1 MSDMDVQIK
10 ITTDTKDAQK
20 NVDSL
25 SKSFE
30 NIEVI
35 TAGVSDSLK
44 SASTSLNEVSD
55 STSQTTSQASEFEDA
70 MNALEASINDAAGS
84 MGDGAGSAEDFA
96 KSLDEV
102 EKKAKKLGRDLSTL
116 VTAPIAALAALS
128 LKNVFDLGSIEGST
142 GKVRSFALA
151 VENMKST
158 FNDFLLDVGTIIAP
172 AVEKMAN
179 ALTNTLKAFMSL
191 DRGTKTAIISFS
203 GIAAV
208 VGPLILAFSS
218 ISSLVVK
225 LTPLFSKLGSG
236 LGSIGTTITSVI
248 TSIATIKVVVL
259 GAVAGLLNLFA
270 TLKKAGVNSV
280 EAFLLAFNYLA
291 SGFSSKVVA
300 PILSAL
306 STLVTGAGKAANAV
320 GLSFG
325 KNLLAEGEGIK
336 QWSDRLKKDFE
347 NISGD
352 IDQILKG
359 SGTNAADAFTFG
371 LSSKAGEVKDKISN
385 FFAEATEGS
394 SDGVLKSEI
403 GKNFSKT
410 SQELDRLQ
418 KERNL
423 SLQKAASDHAQRLR
437 EIDETSDPQKNLEL
451 RIQAERDYQN
461 KKFEIQKEALNKQLS
476 NEILAA
482 KAISNINQRKVAE
495 KEANDKFLIES
506 QKLANEQELS
516 SVELTNQQIEESYRI
531 RYEKA
536 KQYADIFSDGL
547 SDAFI
552 TIAEGSK
559 SMGAAL
565 EDFAR
570 QFLRQV
576 AAMILRATILKAVM
590 SSIGLGAET
599 PTVSAT
605 PTSGGTGYLG
615 GNYKFATGGPVV
627 GAGTG
632 TSDSI
637 PAWLSNG
644 EYVIDAKT
652 VSKFGNGFFRG
663 LQSLAKGGV
672 PFSMP
677 SAIPKFADGGLVT
690 GSGQAPQVVI
700 ENNGSAKQVASQ
712 EFDPK
717 TAITTIVLE
726 DLGRNGPMSRGIQ
739 STFGMKRGGMA

>member
-25 SKSFE
+25 SKSFDS
-30 NIEVI
+30 IEQVASQVSTVLKE
-35 TAGVSDSLK
+35 TAASLNQMADSL
-44 SASTSLNEVSD
+44 V
-55 STSQTTSQASEFEDA
+55 QPTSQASEFEDA
-70 MNALEASINDAAGS
+70 MNALEASINDAASS

-128 LKNVFDLGSIEGST
+128 LKNVFDLGSVEGST

-151 VENMKST
+151 VENMKNT
-158 FNDFLLDVGTIIAP
+158 FNDFLLDIGTIIAP

-179 ALTNTLKAFMSL
+179 ALTNTLKAFMDL

-203 GIAAV
+203 GIAAII
-208 VGPLILAFSS
+208 GPLILAFSS
-218 ISSLVVK
+218 IASLVVK
-225 LTPLFSKLGSG
+225 LTPMFSKLGAG
-236 LGSIGTTITSVI
+236 LKSIGTTIASVL
-248 TSIATIKVVVL
+248 TSIATVKVVVL

-270 TLKKAGVNSV
+270 TLKKAGVKSV
-280 EAFLLAFNYLA
+280 EAFLLSFNYLA

-336 QWSDRLKKDFE
+336 QWSERLKKDFE
-347 NISGD
+347 NVSGD

-394 SDGVLKSEI
+394 SDGVLGSEI
-403 GKNFSKT
+403 GKNFDKQN
-410 SQELDRLQ
+410 QELKKLDSQFKLDMERAAIDHNQRLQ
-418 KERNL
+418 
-423 SLQKAASDHAQRLR
+423 
-437 EIDETSDPQKNLEL
+437 EIDKTADPAEILQN
-451 RIQAERDYQN
+451 RIQAEREFLAKKAELQRESAEREFQN
-461 KKFEIQKEALNKQLS
+461 TLLANTAIK
-476 NEILAA
+476 NE
-482 KAISNINQRKVAE
+482 NE
-495 KEANDKFLIES
+495 K
-506 QKLANEQELS
+506 KLADNEARNKRELD
-516 SVELTNQQIEESYRI
+516 NQQITNEQILENTRLLNQQEEELYRI
-531 RYEKA
+531 RYEKIS
-536 KQYADIFSDGL
+536 QYAEIFSDGL

-552 TIAEGSK
+552 SIADGSK
-559 SMGAAL
+559 SLGKSL
-565 EDFAR
+565 EEFAR
-570 QFLRQV
+570 DFIRQV
-576 AAMILRATILKAVM
+576 TAMILRATILKAVM
-590 SSIGLGAET
+590 SSIGFGSE
-599 PTVSAT
+599 SAT
-605 PTSGGTGYLG
+605 TTSTSGGAGYLG
-615 GNYKFATGGPVV
+615 GSYNFATGGPVV

-663 LQSLAKGGV
+663 LQGLAKGGV

-690 GSGQAPQVVI
+690 GAGQAPQVVI